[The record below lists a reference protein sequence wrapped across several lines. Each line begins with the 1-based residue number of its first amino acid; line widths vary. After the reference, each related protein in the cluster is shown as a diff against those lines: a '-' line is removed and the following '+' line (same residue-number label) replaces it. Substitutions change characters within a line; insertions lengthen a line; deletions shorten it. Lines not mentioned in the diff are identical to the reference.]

1 MASQEK
7 SRTIARRLVNN
18 AKDSMGG
25 GWNHISPAIRR
36 AIVMDA
42 VVGVVCGQ
50 DESID
55 PKNVVALLSSLVSEV
70 DGILGA

>member
-7 SRTIARRLVNN
+7 ARMIARRLVSN
-18 AKDSMGG
+18 AKDGMGG

-55 PKNVVALLSSLVSEV
+55 PKNVVALLNSLVSEV